1 MDRLPII
8 TLDGPAGV
16 GKSTLARRLSATLGI
31 PCLNTGAMFRTL
43 ALRLGPDAAALP
55 AEELRARC
63 DACVFTLEG
72 AGEDT
77 RLVCNGEPVGAEI
90 ATEEA
95 GKMAS
100 RLAVSVPVRESLKNA
115 QRRLGAASPL
125 VAEGRDM
132 GTAIFPQAR
141 FKFFV
146 DAEADVRARRRY
158 AELTAKGENVTLDA
172 IARDIRE
179 RDENDRNRS
188 VAPLRQAEDATLVD
202 TSRRTV
208 DEALA
213 FILADIQR
221 KGGLPAALSHIGDDG
236 GVRMVDVGGKAT
248 GRRVAVVRCLV
259 EINERTLASLKA
271 RALPKGDALATARVA
286 GIMAAK
292 RAAELIPL
300 CHPVRLTFADVRFR
314 VRDVPPGVLVEAE
327 TRAED
332 RTGVEMEA
340 LVAAQ
345 TAAAVLYDMCK
356 AVQRDMVIRDVRLV
370 YKSGGRSGV
379 FDRRSE

>member
-1 MDRLPII
+1 MDKLPII

-55 AEELRARC
+55 AGALRARC
-63 DACVFTLEG
+63 DAFAFTLEG

-77 RLVCNGEPVGAEI
+77 RLLCDGELVGAEI

-95 GKMAS
+95 GKLAS

-146 DAEADVRARRRY
+146 DADADVRAQRRY
-158 AELTAKGENVTLDA
+158 AELAAKGENVTLDA

-213 FILADIQR
+213 CILAEIER
-221 KGGLPAALSHIGDDG
+221 KGGLPALSHIGEDG
-236 GVRMVDVGGKAT
+236 EVRMVDVGGKAA
-248 GRRVAVVRCLV
+248 GERVAVVRCLV

-271 RALPKGDALATARVA
+271 KALPKGDALATARVA

-292 RAAELIPL
+292 RAADLIPL

-314 VRDVPPGVLVEAE
+314 VRDVLPGILVEAE
-327 TRAED
+327 TRAVD

-356 AVQRDMVIRDVRLV
+356 AVQRDIVDR
-370 YKSGGRSGV
+370 KSV
-379 FDRRSE
+379 V

>member
-1 MDRLPII
+1 MERLPII

-16 GKSTLARRLSATLGI
+16 GKSTLARRLSALLGI

-63 DACVFTLEG
+63 DAFAFALEG
-72 AGEDT
+72 SGEDT

-100 RLAVSVPVRESLKNA
+100 RLAVSVPVRESLKAA

-125 VAEGRDM
+125 VTEGRDM

-146 DAEADVRARRRY
+146 DADPDVRAQRRY
-158 AELTAKGENVTLDA
+158 AELREKGEDVSLDA

-179 RDENDRNRS
+179 RDDNDRNRS
-188 VAPLRQAEDATLVD
+188 AAPLRAADDAVLVD

-208 DEALA
+208 EEAVA
-213 FILADIQR
+213 FILAEIER
-221 KGGLPAALSHIGDDG
+221 KGGLPAALSHIREDG

-248 GRRVAVVRCLV
+248 SERVAIVRCLV
-259 EINERTLASLKA
+259 DINEETLAKLKEK
-271 RALPKGDALATARVA
+271 ALPKGDALATARVA
-286 GIMAAK
+286 GILAAK
-292 RAAELIPL
+292 RTAELIPL
-300 CHPVRLTFADVRFR
+300 CPPVRLTFADVRFS

-327 TRAED
+327 TRAAD

-345 TAAAVLYDMCK
+345 TAAAVIYDMCK
-356 AVQRDMVIRDVRLV
+356 AVQRDITIRDARLV